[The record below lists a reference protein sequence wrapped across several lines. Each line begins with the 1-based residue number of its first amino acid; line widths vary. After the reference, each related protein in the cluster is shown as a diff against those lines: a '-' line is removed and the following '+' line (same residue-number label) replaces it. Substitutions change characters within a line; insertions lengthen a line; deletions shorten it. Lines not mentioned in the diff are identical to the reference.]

1 MSSSSSSST
10 NPLLLAAQ
18 ALLSHSKS
26 SSSSSSSS
34 SAIIDH
40 SIPQQLIDRFASHSR
55 IRSLAKVFDKDA
67 EIEDGAVEVIDKLLT
82 YFVEDWTQMASEVAL
97 ARTDPS
103 IDCGVG
109 GVSSGGSYTIGPSA
123 LLSGPPVLTV
133 NDFHAYISPAYP
145 FIVLPTDEIATHLTR
160 RGPPVNAV
168 IDPLMHKNKIA
179 ALPADREAASSSAVA
194 SKGDVLQTSAISATS
209 NLAGKEKEKLSVSF
223 AVHGGTSNVESDK
236 KGAGGKRKR
245 GGTTTATALNESSG
259 KAEEKRVIEDIDD
272 DKTTLPQPVSSI
284 APKFK
289 FKMKVPAATP
299 T

>member
-1 MSSSSSSST
+1 
-10 NPLLLAAQ
+10 
-18 ALLSHSKS
+18 
-26 SSSSSSSS
+26 
-34 SAIIDH
+34 
-40 SIPQQLIDRFASHSR
+40 
-55 IRSLAKVFDKDA
+55 VFDKDA

-123 LLSGPPVLTV
+123 LLAGPPVLTV

-145 FIVLPTDEIATHLTR
+145 YIVLPTDEIATHLTR
-160 RGPPVNAV
+160 RGPPINAV

-179 ALPADREAASSSAVA
+179 ALPAERESASSGAVA
-194 SKGDVLQTSAISATS
+194 SKGDVLQTSALSATS
-209 NLAGKEKEKLSVSF
+209 SLAGKEKEKLSVSF
-223 AVHGGTSNVESDK
+223 AALGATSTESEK

-245 GGTTTATALNESSG
+245 GGTTTTTALNESGG
-259 KAEEKRVIEDIDD
+259 KAEEKKVKMEIEDIDD
-272 DKTTLPQPVSSI
+272 VKTTAQAPQGPTSSI
-284 APKFK
+284 APKFT
-289 FKMKVPAATP
+289 FKMKVPAAAP